1 MGNFNMV
8 AEHKLVKVEI
18 DKIKIDSTNPNV
30 MSEDEMAA
38 LQKTMDKFGYLAPVI
53 LDKKYKVVDGE
64 HRVRVYEKQGKKTI
78 PAYVIDVDKYDQKIL
93 RQVMNKLRGEH
104 DLLKDSKEFNILE
117 KANKLDDLAG
127 FLAKDEK
134 DFLRMAEKVDSQV
147 GLDKGGT
154 PEDMED
160 HYLHGNIKQI
170 TIFFD
175 NAEFEKVM
183 PILEKIM
190 EAEEVT
196 THTDVFYKLLEF
208 YENNKLNKT

>member
-1 MGNFNMV
+1 MV

-30 MSEDEMAA
+30 MSEDEMTA

-64 HRVRVYEKQGKKTI
+64 HRVRIYEKLGKKTI

-117 KANKLDDLAG
+117 KANKLDDLAA

-134 DFLRMAEKVDSQV
+134 DFLRMAEKTIPE
-147 GLDKGGT
+147 LEFDKN
-154 PEDMED
+154 PMDHHED

-170 TIFFD
+170 MIYFD
-175 NAEFEKVM
+175 NAEFEKIM
-183 PILEKIM
+183 PKIEKIM
-190 EAEEVT
+190 EVEEVT

>member
-1 MGNFNMV
+1 MDNFNMV

-30 MSEDEMAA
+30 MSEDEMLA

-64 HRVRVYEKQGKKTI
+64 HRVRVYEKLGKKTI

-117 KANKLDDLAG
+117 KANKLDDLAD

-134 DFLRMAEKVDSQV
+134 DFLRIAEKSDEK
-147 GLDKGGT
+147 LDFDNNPMKHH
-154 PEDMED
+154 EDT
-160 HYLHGNIKQI
+160 YLHGNIKQI
-170 TIFFD
+170 MIYFD
-175 NAEFEKVM
+175 NEEFEKIM
-183 PILEKIM
+183 PKLERIM
-190 EAEEVT
+190 EVEEVT

>member
-1 MGNFNMV
+1 MV
-8 AEHKLVKVEI
+8 EEHKLVKIDI

-30 MSEDEMAA
+30 MSEDEMKA

-64 HRVRVYEKQGKKTI
+64 HRVKIYERLGKKTI

-104 DLLKDSKEFNILE
+104 DILKDSKEFNILE
-117 KANKLDDLAG
+117 KANRLDDLAE

-134 DFLRMAEKVDSQV
+134 DFLRMADEPTIDQDF
-147 GLDKGGT
+147 DKN
-154 PEDMED
+154 PMDHHKD

-170 TIFFD
+170 MIYFD
-175 NAEFEKVM
+175 NEEFEKIM
-183 PILEKIM
+183 PKIERIM
-190 EAEEVT
+190 EVEGVT

>member
-1 MGNFNMV
+1 MV
-8 AEHKLVKVEI
+8 EEHKLVKIDI

-30 MSEDEMAA
+30 MNDDEMKA

-64 HRVRVYEKQGKKTI
+64 HRVKIYERLGKKTI

-104 DLLKDSKEFNILE
+104 DILKDSKEFNILE
-117 KANKLDDLAG
+117 KANRLDDLAG

-134 DFLRMAEKVDSQV
+134 DFLRMADEPTKD
-147 GLDKGGT
+147 DEFDANPMDHHK
-154 PEDMED
+154 D

-170 TIFFD
+170 MIYFD
-175 NAEFEKVM
+175 NEEFEKIM
-183 PILEKIM
+183 PKIEKIM
-190 EAEEVT
+190 EVEEVT

>member
-1 MGNFNMV
+1 MV

-30 MSEDEMAA
+30 MSEDEMLA

-64 HRVRVYEKQGKKTI
+64 HRVRVYEKLGKKTI

-117 KANKLDDLAG
+117 KANKLDDLAD

-134 DFLRMAEKVDSQV
+134 DFLRIAEKSDEK
-147 GLDKGGT
+147 LDFDNNPMKHH
-154 PEDMED
+154 EDT
-160 HYLHGNIKQI
+160 YLHGNIKQI
-170 TIFFD
+170 MIYFD
-175 NAEFEKVM
+175 NEEFEKIM
-183 PILEKIM
+183 PKLERIM
-190 EAEEVT
+190 EVEEVT

>member
-8 AEHKLVKVEI
+8 AEHKLVKVDI

-30 MSEDEMAA
+30 MSEDEMLA

-64 HRVRVYEKQGKKTI
+64 HRVRVYEKLGKKTI

-117 KANKLDDLAG
+117 KANKLDDLAD

-134 DFLRMAEKVDSQV
+134 DFLRIAEKSDEK
-147 GLDKGGT
+147 LDFDNN
-154 PEDMED
+154 PMQHHEDT
-160 HYLHGNIKQI
+160 YLHGNIKQI
-170 TIFFD
+170 MIYFD
-175 NAEFEKVM
+175 NEEFEKIM
-183 PILEKIM
+183 PKLERIM
-190 EAEEVT
+190 EVEEVT

>member
-1 MGNFNMV
+1 MV
-8 AEHKLVKVEI
+8 EEHKLVKIDI

-30 MSEDEMAA
+30 MSDDEMKA

-64 HRVRVYEKQGKKTI
+64 HRVKIYERLGKKTI

-104 DLLKDSKEFNILE
+104 DILKDSKEFNILD
-117 KANKLDDLAG
+117 KANRLDDLAQ

-134 DFLRMAEKVDSQV
+134 DFLRMADEPTKD
-147 GLDKGGT
+147 DEFDANPMDHHK
-154 PEDMED
+154 D

-170 TIFFD
+170 MIYFD
-175 NAEFEKVM
+175 NEEFEKIM
-183 PILEKIM
+183 PKIEKIM
-190 EAEEVT
+190 EVEEVT

>member
-1 MGNFNMV
+1 MV

-30 MSEDEMAA
+30 MNENEMTA
-38 LQKTMDKFGYLAPVI
+38 LKKTMDKFGYLAPVI

-64 HRVRVYEKQGKKTI
+64 HRVKIYEKMGKKTI

-117 KANKLDDLAG
+117 KANRLDDLAG

-134 DFLRMAEKVDSQV
+134 DFLRMAEKTDDK
-147 GLDKGGT
+147 LDFDNN
-154 PEDMED
+154 PMQHHEDT
-160 HYLHGNIKQI
+160 YLHGNIKQI
-170 TIFFD
+170 MIYFD
-175 NAEFEKVM
+175 NDEFEKIM
-183 PILEKIM
+183 PKIERIM
-190 EAEEVT
+190 EVEEVT

>member
-8 AEHKLVKVEI
+8 AEHKLVKVDI
-18 DKIKIDSTNPNV
+18 YKIKIDSTNPNV
-30 MSEDEMAA
+30 MSEDEMLA

-64 HRVRVYEKQGKKTI
+64 HRVRVYEKLGKKTI

-117 KANKLDDLAG
+117 KANKLDDLAD

-134 DFLRMAEKVDSQV
+134 DFLRIAEKSDEK
-147 GLDKGGT
+147 LDFDNNPMKHH
-154 PEDMED
+154 EDT
-160 HYLHGNIKQI
+160 YLHGNIKQI
-170 TIFFD
+170 MIYFD
-175 NAEFEKVM
+175 NEEFEKIM
-183 PILEKIM
+183 PKLERIM
-190 EAEEVT
+190 EVEEVT